1 MEPGVIVIALTLCF
15 AFAIVLANE
24 VHSSSGNE
32 GRDRANRVQRGYEI
46 VPAQAVH
53 NPPLPSSQLSLRA
66 QEIYSAPIQSTLWLT
81 YPPLAPA
88 AMLPFPPYGADV
100 MDPSFWGT
108 WSQSAA
114 GPGQTSSEAES
125 YNPLSRA
132 DYRSKSPL
140 SSGSGSPPLP
150 GAPPPSQLVPR
161 SRVEN
166 DEC

>member
-1 MEPGVIVIALTLCF
+1 VIVIALMLCF
-15 AFAIVLANE
+15 ALAIVLANE

-46 VPAQAVH
+46 VPTQAVH
-53 NPPLPSSQLSLRA
+53 NPTLPSAQLSLGA
-66 QEIYSAPIQSTLWLT
+66 QEIYSAPIQSTLSLA

-88 AMLPFPPYGADV
+88 AMLPFAPYGADV

-108 WSQSAA
+108 WSQSVT

-125 YNPLSRA
+125 YNLLSWA
-132 DYRSKSPL
+132 DYRSKSSL
-140 SSGSGSPPLP
+140 SSGSSSPPHP
-150 GAPPPSQLVPR
+150 GAPAPSQSVPR